1 MEVIKIHVFLKL
13 HAVLIDCQLVSWPH
27 PCYSVRLTNLL
38 KAARFCVAASFCLM
52 HQKDKNSCL
61 SGIHLNGKLIN
72 VVIFWRM
79 LWLNELFP
87 FFFSPRYLLLWC
99 QEYLTK
105 LGNTE
110 CHPEQFLKRRAA
122 LDKLLIIIQNEDID
136 NLIHKVLHISKCVPQ
151 KTTVKAQ
158 PEELTVSKA
167 TLLIFKQQSDQL
179 PFQRNKI
186 VVVSSPIRSHTHNY
200 LYLHIVGDEYF
211 WCILAINTFSQS
223 LLSSVE
229 APVVLF
235 LVLYCCNSK

>member
-1 MEVIKIHVFLKL
+1 MSLLRCYVWWCGFVFFFLLFFPLWLIVRVALEIAVILHLNVQDGSYKNSCFLETSCSL
-13 HAVLIDCQLVSWPH
+13 NRLSACQLATSM
-27 PCYSVRLTNLL
+27 LL
-38 KAARFCVAASFCLM
+38 CKTDQPAKAARFCVAASFCLM

-79 LWLNELFP
+79 LRLNELFP
-87 FFFSPRYLLLWC
+87 FFFSPCYLLLWC

-151 KTTVKAQ
+151 KTTVKA
-158 PEELTVSKA
+158 
-167 TLLIFKQQSDQL
+167 
-179 PFQRNKI
+179 
-186 VVVSSPIRSHTHNY
+186 
-200 LYLHIVGDEYF
+200 
-211 WCILAINTFSQS
+211 
-223 LLSSVE
+223 
-229 APVVLF
+229 
-235 LVLYCCNSK
+235 